1 MNTQEVRGCS
11 TSFLETPV
19 MNGATTEGAPT
30 DRPGEEGNG
39 GMTYTARAAGSQST
53 RSTRMPGVIP
63 RTGGRGAG
71 EGGHTPTGAVE
82 AATAQDRW
90 SRIAFRAVCGESSLH
105 GSGWGSWKRAEFG
118 RVWWSQSL
126 TTSEERHAEPIA
138 EATRWLPTSF

>member
-1 MNTQEVRGCS
+1 
-11 TSFLETPV
+11 

-90 SRIAFRAVCGESSLH
+90 SRIPGEPCAVKVACTVREGAVGKVLSSRYHL
-105 GSGWGSWKRAEFG
+105 KEFQEG
-118 RVWWSQSL
+118 PKEQQ
-126 TTSEERHAEPIA
+126 
-138 EATRWLPTSF
+138 